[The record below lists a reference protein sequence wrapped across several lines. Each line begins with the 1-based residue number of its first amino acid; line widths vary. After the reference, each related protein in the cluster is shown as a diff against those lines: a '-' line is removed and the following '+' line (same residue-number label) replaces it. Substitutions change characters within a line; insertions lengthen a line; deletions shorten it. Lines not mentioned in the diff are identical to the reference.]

1 MGVGDGQVGVAIVRA
16 TAPTGLIP
24 GITRALS
31 ITAATPIVMAM
42 AAGMV
47 DMAAT
52 AMEVTTVTIPVTA
65 GTGSYR

>member
-1 MGVGDGQVGVAIVRA
+1 
-16 TAPTGLIP
+16 
-24 GITRALS
+24 
-31 ITAATPIVMAM
+31 MAM